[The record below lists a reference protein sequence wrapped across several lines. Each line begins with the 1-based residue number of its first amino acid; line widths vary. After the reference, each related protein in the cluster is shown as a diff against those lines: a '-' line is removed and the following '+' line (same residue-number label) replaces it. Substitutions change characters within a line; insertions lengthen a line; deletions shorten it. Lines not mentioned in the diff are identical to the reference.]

1 MPGLVDTIKNLRAN
15 QEAVLANES
24 VADSIPTHSVE
35 GVAKK
40 SLRRSGN
47 TPASESVVGAPAHRR
62 GEDSMSSRPF
72 QYKNLLGMMGG
83 QRSADR
89 CRTEIAV
96 VDEFTK
102 AMQEQYPDWQPLP
115 GHILIPLSVSLMTE
129 HVAAAVKS
137 AGFVNG
143 DSYYDPEAIAY
154 ARAQAGVNGHMKAM
168 GTQDYGAGGSLVPN
182 PAFGDLIRLARNT
195 PGLFEAG
202 AQTYPIPPQGAID
215 FPRIKT
221 ATEVD
226 FIDGEGDDTDETEL
240 GTDSMKLEAKMVSG
254 IVTLSNKLMMMSMP
268 AAETI
273 VQEDLILSVLLKMDR
288 AAFYGPGGKGIKGIK
303 QLVGEGVTR
312 ITPSTVAAAGDTLAP
327 QDWFTKF
334 WVNSA
339 QANRKFTGWIMNPRT
354 YASRATFRADAV
366 TANDRAGLYVE
377 SPLGIAL
384 EKEYDGLKSIW
395 TNQISAN
402 ETKGSGTGLTSV
414 FGGPWNEAVFGLF
427 GAVQA
432 LINPYETNAYK
443 KQQTKVRVTALG
455 DFNLRYPA
463 AFSFAEQLTN

>member
-1 MPGLVDTIKNLRAN
+1 MPGLIDTIKNLRAN
-15 QEAVLANES
+15 QEAALAAES
-24 VADSIPTHSVE
+24 VADRAPTHSAE

-40 SLRRSGN
+40 SLRRSGI
-47 TPASESVVGAPAHRR
+47 TPGTQSVIGAPHVRR
-62 GEDSMSSRPF
+62 GEDALTSRPF
-72 QYKNLLGMMGG
+72 KYTNLLGLMGG
-83 QRSADR
+83 SRSADQ
-89 CRTEIAV
+89 CRTEIGV
-96 VDEFTK
+96 IDEFTK
-102 AMQEQYPDWQPLP
+102 SLQAAYPEWSPLP
-115 GHILIPLSVSLMTE
+115 GHILIPLSLSLMPE
-129 HVAAAVKS
+129 PVAAAVKS
-137 AGFVNG
+137 AGFVNDG
-143 DSYYDPEAIAY
+143 YYDPDAVNF
-154 ARAQAGVNGHMKAM
+154 ARQQAGVAGNLKSM
-168 GTQDYGAGGSLVPN
+168 GTLDYAAGGSLVPN

-226 FIDGEGDDTDETEL
+226 FIDGEGDDTQETEL

-254 IVTLSNKLMMMSMP
+254 IVTISNKLLMMSMP

-288 AAFYGPGGKGIKGIK
+288 YAFYGPGGKSIKGIK
-303 QLVGEGVTR
+303 QMIADGVQK
-312 ITPSTVAAAGDTLAP
+312 ITPSVTGNNGDTLQP

-334 WVNSA
+334 WVASA

-354 YASRATFRADAV
+354 YASRATWRADAV
-366 TANDRAGLYVE
+366 NTADKAGLYVE

-384 EKEYDGLKSIW
+384 EKEYDGLRSVW
-395 TNQISAN
+395 TNQIGVT
-402 ETKGSGTGLTSV
+402 ETKGTSSNLTSV
-414 FGGPWNEAVFGLF
+414 FGGPWNEAVVGLF

-432 LINPYETNAYK
+432 LINPYETDAYK
-443 KQQTKVRVTALG
+443 KQQTKIRVTALG
-455 DFNLRYPA
+455 DFGLRYPA